1 MSPMPRTV
9 NRRLFCLFISGCSFI
24 AVTRSALETRSPT
37 GCVWIP
43 TTEFTAWI
51 WQFGGAHNDVCP
63 PGKIPVKIP
72 LSSKDILKCK
82 TKFFL
87 LGTCPMWRIWIVCFM
102 KQGPSTSRSTN
113 GTCPKWRI
121 WKKCFIAQNP
131 LTSPSTIGTCPIGS
145 TFFGL
150 DLAICDLAISWDG
163 KSQNRNDW
171 LDFFLSVA
179 RLRLG
184 FGPSKG

>member
-1 MSPMPRTV
+1 MPTKSRNRRSPKRLARRMSPMPRTV

-113 GTCPKWRI
+113 GTCPKWRG
-121 WKKCFIAQNP
+121 CGECLQTQAP
-131 LTSPSTIGTCPIGS
+131 STSRSTIGTCPKWRIWPGCFTS
-145 TFFGL
+145 GEEQRSDERRKT
-150 DLAICDLAISWDG
+150 A
-163 KSQNRNDW
+163 
-171 LDFFLSVA
+171 
-179 RLRLG
+179 
-184 FGPSKG
+184 